1 MANGFDLLP
10 VEVLLMILSEL
21 PLPSLIAFGATSRRN
36 FACHVLCMRRLHL
49 GVFQK
54 RIHAT
59 LAFLGKNSKAHCA
72 PVILQPR
79 YTRNNNKETE
89 SNDSPP
95 STPTTRSPSPP
106 TTPTKRGH
114 ERLPPMSPG
123 RDLLP
128 CPPLKSTIHAQNDV
142 LARVLRRYGR
152 SLIDLRFMAYDLA
165 VHGANALV
173 NFCGPKLQHLALCF
187 EHPYVRTD
195 TLTHTYWLRPA
206 PTSAAWSALIRAG
219 IPGKSMGG
227 LCNLRS
233 LTLERA
239 GISAWQLRILVR
251 QNRSLKV
258 LKLRTCGAVQPS
270 FVNWLGGLDRAMDE
284 RGEKRFDDI
293 DTVPGRNLE
302 VLWLENCDGISTLD
316 PRDVTMS
323 EDGMLD
329 IGLNWVKNLKSL
341 RVGCVCSPEY
351 LDSAADQCSLFPF
364 ISAVISTPHWS
375 PERMK
380 RSGASHI

>member
-59 LAFLGKNSKAHCA
+59 LAFLGKNPRAHCA
-72 PVILQPR
+72 PVILHPR
-79 YTRNNNKETE
+79 YTQHKNHRFDSK
-89 SNDSPP
+89 DSPQ

-106 TTPTKRGH
+106 TTQSYH
-114 ERLPPMSPG
+114 QQPPMFPG
-123 RDLLP
+123 RDSAP
-128 CPPLKSTIHAQNDV
+128 CQPLESTIQAQNDV
-142 LARVLRRYGR
+142 LVRVLSRYGR

-173 NFCGPKLQHLALCF
+173 NFCGPMLQHLALCF

-206 PTSAAWSALIRAG
+206 PGSEAWSALIQNG

-251 QNRSLKV
+251 QNRNLKV
-258 LKLRTCGAVQPS
+258 LKLRTCAAVQPT
-270 FVNWLGGLDRAMDE
+270 FVNWLGGLDRAIDE
-284 RGEKRFDDI
+284 RGEKRQDDM
-293 DTVPGRNLE
+293 DAVPGKNLE
-302 VLWLENCDGISTLD
+302 ILWLENCDGISTVD
-316 PRDVTMS
+316 PRDITTR
-323 EDGMLD
+323 EDGMTD
-329 IGLNWVKNLKSL
+329 IGLNWVTNLKSL
-341 RVGCVCSPEY
+341 KVGCVCPPQN
-351 LDSAADQCSLFPF
+351 L
-364 ISAVISTPHWS
+364 
-375 PERMK
+375 
-380 RSGASHI
+380 